1 MSKPK
6 CKSAI
11 TKCQKCN
18 YQISKVQIQSANV
31 ANTKKREVID
41 FYSTLNACRMRIN
54 IKEGE
59 CKDEIRFGRDLDL
72 G

>member
-1 MSKPK
+1 MSKL
-6 CKSAI
+6 
-11 TKCQKCN
+11 QL
-18 YQISKVQIQSANV
+18 QSANV
-31 ANTKKREVID
+31 ANTKKREGID

-59 CKDEIRFGRDLDL
+59 CKDKIRFGRDLDL